1 MVDRTLCRDRD
12 DGVLDTLWKK
22 KDGVRIPVRLRAVPS
37 PLGHIDVVAENLT
50 SYRDLEEK
58 LRRSERMEAVGRL
71 ASEVASTCDKML
83 QDAGRDGYAWLSAV
97 GDSPIRQQGEA
108 FLNDITRAASF
119 LRQLD
124 VYSRTQSAS
133 AEPRR
138 SQPRTAQLDV
148 RVKARGGRRHRIR
161 AAETPSPV
169 RIDVELDRVENSRQR
184 GRLWARADA
193 VWWPTEI

>member
-1 MVDRTLCRDRD
+1 M
-12 DGVLDTLWKK
+12 
-22 KDGVRIPVRLRAVPS
+22 
-37 PLGHIDVVAENLT
+37 
-50 SYRDLEEK
+50 
-58 LRRSERMEAVGRL
+58 AVGRL

-133 AEPRR
+133 AGPVDLNRALR
-138 SQPRTAQLDV
+138 NLMSVLK
-148 RVKARGGRRHRIR
+148 RVAGDDIEFVLPKHS
-161 AAETPSPV
+161 SPV